1 MKNKKGV
8 RVFAAILSTTLLGS
22 IALNKNDDYVKVL
35 ESHTIESHDPDYK
48 FVAHR
53 GFSSFEVENSK
64 EAIISAN
71 NLPCASAIEVDV
83 RLTSDE
89 NLVLSHDDNL
99 SKISDSTL
107 EVSSSTYSELSQV
120 PLLPRKPNYSFK
132 TLFNLENKVKIKRL
146 ENKTGT
152 ITSLDETLEVLS
164 PEKTLFI
171 ELKFENNYEK
181 LSRKVVDVLKKYP
194 QKKFI
199 IQAFEYEEL
208 KRMMEE
214 YPEYTYQL
222 IIKDKNNLKYLDED
236 FDAYG
241 LKHTIIDSD
250 MVISILEDGK
260 EVSLWTI
267 NSPHTF
273 KKITDELGSYADE
286 VNYIT
291 DNPDILCYSAKSR
304 VKQKERRY

>member
-53 GFSSFEVENSK
+53 GFSSMEIENSK
-64 EAIISAN
+64 EAIESAN
-71 NLPCASAIEVDV
+71 KLSCASAIEVDV
-83 RLTSDE
+83 RLTRD
-89 NLVLSHDDNL
+89 NKLVLSHDDSL
-99 SKISDSTL
+99 SKVSESDL
-107 EVSSSTYSELSQV
+107 KVSESTYNELSNV
-120 PLLPRKPNYSFK
+120 TLFPRKTTYNFK
-132 TLFNLENKVKIKRL
+132 TLYNIEDRIKVKRL

-181 LSRKVVDVLKKYP
+181 LSRKVVEVLKRYP
-194 QKKFI
+194 HKKFI
-199 IQAFEYEEL
+199 IQAFEYKEL
-208 KRMMEE
+208 KMMMEE

-222 IIKDKNNLKYLDED
+222 IIKDKNKLKYVEEN
-236 FDAYG
+236 FDSYG

-267 NSPHTF
+267 NNPHTF
-273 KKITDELGSYADE
+273 ARITDALGEYADD

-291 DNPDILCYSAKSR
+291 DNPDILCHGLKRKTKAIY
-304 VKQKERRY
+304 